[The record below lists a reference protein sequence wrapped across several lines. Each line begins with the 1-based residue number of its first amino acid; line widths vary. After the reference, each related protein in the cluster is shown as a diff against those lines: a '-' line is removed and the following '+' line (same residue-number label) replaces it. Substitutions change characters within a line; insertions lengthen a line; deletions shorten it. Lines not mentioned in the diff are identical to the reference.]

1 MRYSTVLFDL
11 DGTLVDSGQVMDACL
26 RELTLELLGREP
38 TPAQLARFH
47 VGGKLVDC
55 MRVIDEER
63 AEELVDAYRER
74 YHRLAAGH
82 ECFAG
87 IEALLGEL
95 KAEGRLLGL
104 VTAKRRQATDIVLRA
119 AGLEDVFDTI
129 VTSEETDRH
138 KPDPQPL
145 LLALERLGAS
155 PESAAYVCDGPH
167 DVAAA
172 RAAGMT
178 PVAVAWGGIHERE
191 LIELAEPDLLME
203 SVEELRGA
211 L

>member
-1 MRYSTVLFDL
+1 VRYSTVLFDL
-11 DGTLVDSGQVMDACL
+11 DGTLVDSGQVMDECL

-38 TPAQLARFH
+38 TAVEFARFH
-47 VGGKLVDC
+47 VGGRLVEC
-55 MRVIDEER
+55 MRAIDEER

-82 ECFAG
+82 SCFDG
-87 IEALLGEL
+87 IERLLREL
-95 KAEGRLLGL
+95 KTEGRRLGL

-119 AGLEDVFDTI
+119 AGLEDTFDAI
-129 VTSEETDRH
+129 VTSEETERH
-138 KPDPQPL
+138 KPEPEPL
-145 LLALERLGAS
+145 LLALERLGAT
-155 PESAAYVCDGPH
+155 PETAAYVCDGPH

-172 RAAGMT
+172 RAAGVAA
-178 PVAVAWGGIHERE
+178 VAVSWGGIHERE
-191 LIELAEPDLLME
+191 ALEEARPALLTE